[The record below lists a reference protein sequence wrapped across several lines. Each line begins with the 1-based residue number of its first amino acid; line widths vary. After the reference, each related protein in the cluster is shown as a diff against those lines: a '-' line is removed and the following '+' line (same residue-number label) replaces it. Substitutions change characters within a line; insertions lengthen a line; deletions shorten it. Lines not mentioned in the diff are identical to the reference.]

1 VRIYSHA
8 ALHDPERPN
17 EFGPTN
23 AVSTGIGL
31 VGANLFARGVLTLGR
46 HRLLLDRPLVMGV
59 LNVTPDSFSDGG
71 RFLDPSAALDHAQQ
85 MITDGA
91 DLVDVGGESTRP
103 GALPTPEREE
113 LKRVIPLI
121 EKMAVQGIPVSVD
134 TRKPA
139 VMRAAIAAGASMI
152 NDVSALRAPGALDVV
167 ASAGVPVAVCVMHMQ
182 GEPATMQQS
191 AAYGDVVYE
200 VKAFLAERA
209 AACEA
214 AGIARD
220 RIVIDPG
227 FGFGKTVEHNLTL
240 LRRLPEI
247 VALGYPVVAGLSR
260 KSTIG
265 ALTGRDAGERTAG
278 SVAAALAA
286 VARGAAIV
294 RVHDVRETVDAL
306 KVWCGVQGM

>member
-1 VRIYSHA
+1 MNS
-8 ALHDPERPN
+8 ALRN
-17 EFGPTN
+17 T
-23 AVSTGIGL
+23 VSTSIGP
-31 VGANLFARGVLTLGR
+31 VGANSFARGVLICGH
-46 HRLLLDRPLVMGV
+46 HRLSLDRPLVMGV

-71 RFLDPSAALDHAQQ
+71 RFLDPSTALDHAQR
-85 MITDGA
+85 MIADGA

-113 LKRVIPLI
+113 LERIIPLI
-121 EKMAVQGIPVSVD
+121 EKIAVQGIPVSAD

-152 NDVSALRAPGALDVV
+152 NDVSALRAPGAPDVV
-167 ASAGVPVAVCVMHMQ
+167 ASADVPVAVCVMHMQ

-191 AAYGDVVYE
+191 ALYGDVVYE

-247 VALGYPVVAGLSR
+247 VALGYPVMVGLSR

-294 RVHDVRETVDAL
+294 RVHDVRETIDAL
-306 KVWCGVQGM
+306 KVWRAVQGM